1 MAKRFSLDKVAIRLV
16 KEPPLKA
23 WVPFT
28 EPTIVAKVMAE
39 ELGDYDR
46 EVVAV
51 VNLRA
56 DLRPINVNI
65 VSVGTLEQSLI
76 HPRELLKSTILSNAS
91 SIIMVHNHPS
101 GSMKPSVD
109 DIKITDR
116 MLQICQLMGIGF
128 LDHIIVSRG
137 REYYSFKEKDVLPLP
152 NIKFANGLEE
162 INLGG
167 MNVAENT
174 NFTNNSVDSTEK
186 RERFLAQMKEITD
199 KLEKGVTEIFNSES
213 YKQFLNTMAKFPRY
227 SVNNNLL
234 IMMQK
239 PEAQLCQSFSGWKQ
253 MGRNVKKG
261 EKGIKIIAPSPYMVE
276 REMQKI
282 DNKGNPIMGA
292 DGNPVMETKSVQMNG
307 FKVVHTFDVS
317 QTEGKELPTV
327 GVDELQGE
335 VKDYEKLFEVIK
347 ETSPVPIEV
356 EAIKDGSKGY
366 YSRVENKIVLNEGM
380 SEVQNVKTLIHE
392 IAHAKLHS
400 ESRPKDEKTRNSK
413 EVEAESVAYTVCQH
427 YGIDTSDYS
436 FSYVV
441 GWSGSKEV
449 PELKAS
455 LDTIRSTA
463 ADMITAI
470 DEKYQEMTVDKNQEK
485 QMEEKQPLTQ
495 EVAKEEKPKKE
506 SIKSKLKEGKEK
518 VAKTPVK
525 KAKEK
530 GEQERV

>member
-1 MAKRFSLDKVAIRLV
+1 MNKEFQLDKVAIRLV

-23 WVPFT
+23 WVPFN
-28 EPTIVAKVMAE
+28 EPLIVAKVMAE

-56 DLRPINVNI
+56 DLQPINVNI
-65 VSVGTLEQSLI
+65 VSIGTLEQSLI

-101 GSMKPSVD
+101 GSMKPSED
-109 DIKITDR
+109 DIKMTDR
-116 MLQICQLMGIGF
+116 MSQICQLMGIHL

-137 REYYSFKEKDVLPLP
+137 SEYYSFKEKDILPLP
-152 NIKFANGLEE
+152 RVRLTNSIDELNI
-162 INLGG
+162 GG
-167 MNVAENT
+167 MKVAEPRKD
-174 NFTNNSVDSTEK
+174 NNVPATDR
-186 RERFLAQMKEITD
+186 RESFLAQMKEITD

-213 YKQFLNTMAKFPRY
+213 YKQFLNTMAKFPKY

-239 PEAQLCQSFSGWKQ
+239 PEAQLCQSFSGWKS
-253 MGRNVKKG
+253 MGRSVKKG
-261 EKGIKIIAPSPYMVE
+261 EKGIKIIAPSPYTVE
-276 REMQKI
+276 REMQKL
-282 DNKGNPIMGA
+282 DDKGRPVMGA
-292 DGNPVMETKSVQMNG
+292 DGNPIMETQTVQMNG
-307 FKVVHTFDVS
+307 FKIAHTFDVS

-335 VKDYEKLFEVIK
+335 VKNYEKFFEVIK
-347 ETSPVPIEV
+347 SISPVPIHV
-356 EAIKDGSKGY
+356 EAIGDGSKGY
-366 YSRVENKIVLNEGM
+366 YNRVEGKIVLNEGM

-392 IAHAKLHS
+392 IAHATLHK
-400 ESRPKDEKTRNSK
+400 EMQPKDEKTRNSK

-436 FSYVV
+436 FSYVA
-441 GWSGSKEV
+441 GWSGGKEV
-449 PELKAS
+449 PELKES
-455 LDTIRSTA
+455 LDTIRKTA
-463 ADMITAI
+463 AEMITAI
-470 DEKYQEMTVDKNQEK
+470 DERYQEMVTDKQQE
-485 QMEEKQPLTQ
+485 QTA
-495 EVAKEEKPKKE
+495 EVKEKPKKE
-506 SIKSKLKEGKEK
+506 SIKTKLKEGKEK
-518 VAKTPVK
+518 AAKTPVK